1 MSSTHHWLKE
11 LNMFL
16 IDAVGWGG
24 FHLGYSNNTDPEP
37 GRCRRTDGKKWRCS
51 RDAVVDQKYCERHM
65 NRGRHRSRKPVE
77 GQSGQALTTGGTTN
91 TATTTTST
99 ITPSGSSKQINSAAA
114 SPSSSIVVPGGNTVS
129 NTLSF
134 AHQEHSKNMNSLIGQ
149 DNGSSAANTIN
160 RSENYCFTVIVY
172 LLNFVKIN
180 FLEKEKYPIV
190 LIRVSQGFFKACDYD
205 LSRDIMYFTLL

>member
-1 MSSTHHWLKE
+1 MLVFNYLLSSTYHWLKT
-11 LNMFL
+11 LNMSCGVSNMFL

-91 TATTTTST
+91 TATTTNST
-99 ITPSGSSKQINSAAA
+99 ITPDGSSKQINSAAA

-149 DNGSSAANTIN
+149 DNASAAANTIN
-160 RSENYCFTVIVY
+160 RSETTVLQFYSNCLGV
-172 LLNFVKIN
+172 NFVKIIYI
-180 FLEKEKYPIV
+180 LKEKYPLV
-190 LIRVSQGFFKACDYD
+190 LICR
-205 LSRDIMYFTLL
+205 